1 MKHRDEN
8 LARLALNAVG
18 MAGLPVEE
26 VRP

>member
-8 LARLALNAVG
+8 LARLALNAVD
-18 MAGLPVEE
+18 MAGLRVKE